1 MKIVHVV
8 LNYYPSKG
16 GTQWLFQNISERLVK
31 NYNDEVTVLTV
42 DSYYGPEKKNYK
54 KIEQATEIHNGVKI
68 ERFEFERKHLP
79 LLRTLVK
86 LSNRLFKKHPE
97 SWQEKLYGPVSSSLH
112 NRLQSIEADVV
123 CGSSS
128 AYNFMYYPLERKGI
142 NSKPFV
148 FMGAIHFTEN
158 KNEKVIRAKTLKA
171 IAASEFYIA
180 NTLFEK
186 EKINRRGHS

>member
-1 MKIVHVV
+1 
-8 LNYYPSKG
+8 
-16 GTQWLFQNISERLVK
+16 
-31 NYNDEVTVLTV
+31 

-86 LSNRLFKKHPE
+86 LSNRLFKQHPE

-128 AYNFMYYPLERKGI
+128 AYNFMYY
-142 NSKPFV
+142 
-148 FMGAIHFTEN
+148 
-158 KNEKVIRAKTLKA
+158 
-171 IAASEFYIA
+171 
-180 NTLFEK
+180 
-186 EKINRRGHS
+186 